1 MQFAIESWNGRAI
14 VFFRAVA
21 SVGVIGICFGGDTGR
36 HPPWLNFL
44 VLEGFTGGG
53 ASTTVGSAP
62 GGPQRSCCRRS
73 FARLRTVNEE

>member
-53 ASTTVGSAP
+53 VYDCWVSTRRPSA
-62 GGPQRSCCRRS
+62 QLLSSLICS
-73 FARLRTVNEE
+73 SEDSK

>member
-14 VFFRAVA
+14 VCFRAVA

-53 ASTTVGSAP
+53 ASTTG
-62 GGPQRSCCRRS
+62 
-73 FARLRTVNEE
+73 RLRLLGQYQEALSAAAVVAHLLV

>member
-14 VFFRAVA
+14 AFVRAAA

-53 ASTTVGSAP
+53 
-62 GGPQRSCCRRS
+62 
-73 FARLRTVNEE
+73 RLRLLGQHQEALRAAAVVAHLLV